1 MSTFILSTLI
11 KMQVIIGVDLWHFEN
26 ESAEKVLGG
35 VSLY

>member
-1 MSTFILSTLI
+1 
-11 KMQVIIGVDLWHFEN
+11 MQVIIGVDLWHFEN